1 MTLPPD
7 AVLTGSVCEM
17 VDTDGSIRT
26 FANELFDRGSKPPR
40 PVIEALHDAMRWPVA
55 ARLLEQTHGAG
66 GGVTEYR
73 VFWLREGWVGSA
85 KYSAAPPDTESSLTV
100 MLYPLR
106 GIEASELTAVIGAEG
121 FNGRDRPVKRSLSIR
136 FSGQA
141 ECLVIGA
148 GVATTAEREQADA
161 LIAAILGAC
170 ESPG

>member
-1 MTLPPD
+1 
-7 AVLTGSVCEM
+7 M
-17 VDTDGSIRT
+17 VDTDGPIRT

-40 PVIEALHDAMRWPVA
+40 PVIEALHDAMKWPVA
-55 ARLLEQTHGAG
+55 ARLLEQTHGDG

-85 KYSAAPPDTESSLTV
+85 KYVSVPADTESSLTV
-100 MLYPLR
+100 TLYPLR
-106 GIEASELTAVIGAEG
+106 GIEASQLTAVIGGEG
-121 FNGRDRPVKRSLSIR
+121 FSGRERSVKRSLSIK

-148 GVATTAEREQADA
+148 GVATTSERQQADA
-161 LIAAILGAC
+161 LIAAILVAC